1 MQISQERLCFTTLVA
16 AGLHTVVLLGLNIS
30 LSQPL
35 PISSPIAIK
44 LQQGGDALTADG
56 SAVPPR
62 AQSQTQTQ
70 AQTQTQ
76 VQPRNQPKAQ
86 PTQAIAEPIPPR
98 SITAPSAEPNREN
111 TKSSQQAVAQRPRTA
126 VFDRQAMRQQIAQ
139 LDQQTARRLGDSR
152 LRNLAEVGALS
163 ASESAYLA
171 MWRRKCE
178 RLGGNNYP
186 VGRLQGELTMR
197 VVIHHSGRLLEV
209 TLLRSSGHPA
219 LDEAALR
226 TVRQAAPYQPFNV
239 DMRKR
244 YDELSFTRTW
254 QFSRR
259 GAAIN

>member
-62 AQSQTQTQ
+62 AQSQSQTQ
-70 AQTQTQ
+70 AQAQAQ
-76 VQPRNQPKAQ
+76 LQPRNQPEAQ

-98 SITAPSAEPNREN
+98 SITAPSAEPNQEN

>member
-62 AQSQTQTQ
+62 AQS
-70 AQTQTQ
+70 QTQ

>member
-1 MQISQERLCFTTLVA
+1 MTNMI
-16 AGLHTVVLLGLNIS
+16 H
-30 LSQPL
+30 
-35 PISSPIAIK
+35 
-44 LQQGGDALTADG
+44 
-56 SAVPPR
+56 R
-62 AQSQTQTQ
+62 AQP
-70 AQTQTQ
+70 AL
-76 VQPRNQPKAQ
+76 VFR
-86 PTQAIAEPIPPR
+86 AELVVP
-98 SITAPSAEPNREN
+98 
-111 TKSSQQAVAQRPRTA
+111 
-126 VFDRQAMRQQIAQ
+126 
-139 LDQQTARRLGDSR
+139 R
-152 LRNLAEVGALS
+152 LRCLYPRDAGS
-163 ASESAYLA
+163 T
-171 MWRRKCE
+171 RFKCE

>member
-62 AQSQTQTQ
+62 AQ
-70 AQTQTQ
+70 TQTQ
-76 VQPRNQPKAQ
+76 VQPKNQPKAQ
-86 PTQAIAEPIPPR
+86 PTQGIAEPIPPR

-139 LDQQTARRLGDSR
+139 LDQQAARRLGDSR